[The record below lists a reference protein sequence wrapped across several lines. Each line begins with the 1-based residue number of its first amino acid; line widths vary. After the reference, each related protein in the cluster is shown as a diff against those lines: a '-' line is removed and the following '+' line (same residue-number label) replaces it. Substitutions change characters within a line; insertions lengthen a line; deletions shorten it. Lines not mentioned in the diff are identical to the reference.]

1 MLCFGSLILSSFYLK
16 AFVRKDALPLGTFS
30 KYTWH
35 ITNILQVKQ
44 ILDTPEVR
52 VYFYSSGRTERGREG
67 SKCGNHVYN
76 SSLSSGQQIPFFHT
90 KIIQKGSW
98 LYGSSSDCNRYS
110 L

>member
-1 MLCFGSLILSSFYLK
+1 MLFFDSLILPPFYLE

-52 VYFYSSGRTERGREG
+52 VYFYNSGRAERGREG
-67 SKCGNHVYN
+67 SKCGKYVCT
-76 SSLSSGQQIPFFHT
+76 SSLSHGQQRVLLFF
-90 KIIQKGSW
+90 I
-98 LYGSSSDCNRYS
+98 LRDYS
-110 L
+110 EIFMALLFQL